1 MRMFKET
8 EKKQDGISDS
18 TIMER
23 NSKHEEVLEI
33 DVNVMFESDEDKNMS
48 RKKIHKTSLEEGVG
62 RTFTVPSNQASN
74 EDKLQECTST
84 SHELPITANHQS
96 SSMNRIHSM
105 GDISGNHHDFEF
117 KNRLRSS
124 WPPEVGDHYTA
135 YIQSFTAAAF
145 VVAKEDFE
153 SSQEDRGNDR
163 F

>member
-1 MRMFKET
+1 MFKEKK
-8 EKKQDGISDS
+8 KKQDGISDS

-33 DVNVMFESDEDKNMS
+33 DVNVMSESDEDKNMS
-48 RKKIHKTSLEEGVG
+48 RKKIHKTSHEEGVG

-74 EDKLQECTST
+74 EEKLEECTPT
-84 SHELPITANHQS
+84 SHELPIMSNHQS

-105 GDISGNHHDFEF
+105 EDISGNHYDFEF